1 MKKWKNPQL
10 KSLNAQDTSFEV
22 DILKL
27 GVVPIDSWCM
37 INTKNPGY
45 APGNGVCPHASANTV
60 NDIDAN
66 CPYVDLHS
74 QPVGVDRQC
83 TQFNVGGY

>member
-1 MKKWKNPQL
+1 
-10 KSLNAQDTSFEV
+10 
-22 DILKL
+22 
-27 GVVPIDSWCM
+27 M